1 VTDAGDDLLGLR
13 GKVAL
18 VTGAARSIGRG
29 CAVELARAG
38 CDIAIVDI
46 ADGTATAAA
55 VRQLGRAAE
64 VFDVDVLDPGAVDGA
79 VARVV
84 ERFGRLDVAVN
95 TVGGTHAPKPFHELT
110 LEEWHDVV
118 DRNALAT
125 FLCCRSEAV
134 WMLDH
139 GVAGAIVNV
148 ASVSGVAGAPNAV
161 DYGAAN
167 AAVVH
172 LTASMALELAPHGV
186 RVNCIAPGTHW
197 TETTREATAAADPQL
212 RAWVQ
217 ATEAATPL
225 GRLGEVAEAGGVAV
239 FLASRLSSYVT
250 GQTIVS
256 DGGLVHTT
264 ARPPLGRASHGKVT
278 EPPGPTAS

>member
-1 VTDAGDDLLGLR
+1 VTGDVLGLT

-38 CDIAIVDI
+38 CDVALVDVADCSPTGAAI
-46 ADGTATAAA
+46 
-55 VRQLGRAAE
+55 RELGRTAE
-64 VFDVDVLDPGAVDGA
+64 AYAVDVLDAEAVD
-79 VARVV
+79 RVV
-84 ERFGRLDVAVN
+84 RDAAQRLGGLDVAVN
-95 TVGGTHAPKPFHELT
+95 TVGGTHAPKPFLELT
-110 LEEWHDVV
+110 VAEWHDVI
-118 DRNALAT
+118 DRNALAS
-125 FLCCRSEAV
+125 FLCCRSEAA
-134 WMLDH
+134 WMLAHD
-139 GVAGAIVNV
+139 VAGSIVNI
-148 ASVSGVAGAPNAV
+148 ASLSGVAGAPNAV

-172 LTASMALELAPHGV
+172 LTASMALEVAHAGI
-186 RVNCIAPGTHW
+186 RVNCIAPGAHW
-197 TETTREATAAADPQL
+197 TETTREAAASPDPEL

-217 ATEAATPL
+217 ATESATPL

-250 GQTIVS
+250 GQTIVT

-264 ARPPLGRASHGKVT
+264 ARPPLGRGSR
-278 EPPGPTAS
+278 

>member
-1 VTDAGDDLLGLR
+1 MTDADDLLGLR

-29 CAVELARAG
+29 CALELARAG
-38 CDIAIVDI
+38 CDVAVVDV
-46 ADGTATAAA
+46 ADGSSTADA
-55 VRQLGRAAE
+55 VAELGRNAFVVEA
-64 VFDVDVLDPGAVDGA
+64 DVLDAGAVDRA
-79 VARVV
+79 VNDAA
-84 ERFGRLDVAVN
+84 ERLGGLDVAVN
-95 TVGGTHAPKPFHELT
+95 TVGGTHAPKPFLDLT
-110 LEEWHDVV
+110 VEEWHEVV

-125 FLCCRSEAV
+125 FLCCRSEAA
-134 WMLDH
+134 WMVGH
-139 GVAGAIVNV
+139 GVTGSIVNI
-148 ASVSGVAGAPNAV
+148 ASLSGVAGAPNAA

-172 LTASMALELAPHGV
+172 LTASLALELAPRGI
-186 RVNCIAPGTHW
+186 RVNCIAPGAHW
-197 TETTREATAAADPQL
+197 TETTREAAASPDPQL
-212 RAWVQ
+212 RAWVA

-225 GRLGEVAEAGGVAV
+225 GRLGDVREAGGVAV

-264 ARPPLGRASHGKVT
+264 ARPPLGRASATGNR
-278 EPPGPTAS
+278 

>member
-38 CDIAIVDI
+38 CDVAVVDV
-46 ADGTATAAA
+46 ADGAATAAA

-64 VFDVDVLDPGAVDGA
+64 VFGADVLDPAAVDA
-79 VARVV
+79 VVAGVA

-95 TVGGTHAPKPFHELT
+95 TVGGTHAPKPFRELT

-125 FLCCRSEAV
+125 FLCCRSEAA

-172 LTASMALELAPHGV
+172 LTASMALELAPHGI

-197 TETTREATAAADPQL
+197 TETTREASASADPQL
-212 RAWVQ
+212 RAWVH

-239 FLASRLSSYVT
+239 FLASRLSTYVT

-264 ARPPLGRASHGKVT
+264 ARPPLGRASHANATGDQ
-278 EPPGPTAS
+278 GSTAS

>member
-13 GKVAL
+13 GKLAL
-18 VTGAARSIGRG
+18 VTGGARSIGRG

-38 CDIAIVDI
+38 CDVAVVDVGDATEAVTAIRAIGRD
-46 ADGTATAAA
+46 ADAYTADARDAAA
-55 VRQLGRAAE
+55 VDE
-64 VFDVDVLDPGAVDGA
+64 A
-79 VARVV
+79 VAAVAA
-84 ERFGRLDVAVN
+84 RFGRLDVAVN
-95 TVGGTHAPKPFHELT
+95 TVGGTHAPKGFLD
-110 LEEWHDVV
+110 LDVAEWHDVV

-125 FLCCRSEAV
+125 FLCCRSEAA
-134 WMLDH
+134 WMREH
-139 GVAGAIVNV
+139 GVAGSIVNV
-148 ASVSGVAGAPNAV
+148 ASLSGVAGAPNAV

-172 LTASMALELAPHGV
+172 LTASMALELAPHGI
-186 RVNCIAPGTHW
+186 RVNCIAPGAHW
-197 TETTREATAAADPQL
+197 TETTREASASDDPQM
-212 RAWVQ
+212 RAWVA

-225 GRLGEVAEAGGVAV
+225 GRLGDVAEAGGVAV

-264 ARPPLGRASHGKVT
+264 ARPPLGKATR
-278 EPPGPTAS
+278 